1 LTTTIGFEHLWLD
14 SSISLLITLYTTI
27 FCTSLCT
34 ILVTMSYSDTTTHGG
49 EASSPPE
56 VGTPNTYYSPE
67 ITRNAGGNARAV
79 HRSSVAAG
87 KQPVA
92 PIVVSSEQAASIKPV
107 SRSQAKFL
115 NEVEREHDDFIS
127 RYLSVLQYPDGTV
140 SGSDQEVELQNV
152 QARMKEV
159 SILLVHHHPSL
170 PLPTQPSS
178 RPHPSLEMTAHHS
191 VTHHHSDSSPPL
203 AYNRS

>member
-1 LTTTIGFEHLWLD
+1 LALSIFGLTAASAF
-14 SSISLLITLYTTI
+14 SITLYTTI
-27 FCTSLCT
+27 FCTSLIVP
-34 ILVTMSYSDTTTHGG
+34 ILVTMSYSPTTTHGG

-92 PIVVSSEQAASIKPV
+92 PVVVSSEQSISIKPV

-115 NEVEREHDDFIS
+115 NEVDREHDDFIS

-140 SGSDQEVELQNV
+140 AGSEQEVELQNV

-159 SILLVHHHPSL
+159 SVLLVHHHPSL
-170 PLPTQPSS
+170 PLPTQLSS
-178 RPHPSLEMTAHHS
+178 RPHPLLEMIIHHS
-191 VTHHHSDSSPPL
+191 VTHHYQTPHIHLHPL
-203 AYNRS
+203 VSELC